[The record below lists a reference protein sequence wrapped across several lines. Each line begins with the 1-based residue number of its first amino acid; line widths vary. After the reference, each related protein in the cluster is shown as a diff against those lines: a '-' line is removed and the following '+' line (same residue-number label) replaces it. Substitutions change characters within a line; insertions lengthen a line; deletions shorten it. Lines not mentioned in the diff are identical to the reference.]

1 MASRKNT
8 PPPAKLEADD
18 FVAIRDVLAHLNF
31 SGGRRDPRFLA
42 NLNRL
47 WGKLDAAGSTYAL
60 IIVGTIGA
68 YIAGNVVEAKN
79 ERI

>member
-1 MASRKNT
+1 MKAKMNDYLSRKF
-8 PPPAKLEADD
+8 L
-18 FVAIRDVLAHLNF
+18 LAVIAGTMATALQW
-31 SGGRRDPRFLA
+31 
-42 NLNRL
+42 

-79 ERI
+79 ERV